1 MSDVDDSN
9 GKPSEHGHWQGGRKS
24 KTDSAKVPSVLLALT
39 GVAIVAIQVSLYT
52 TILYIYAQCW
62 RSNQSSTS
70 LFCFLLSF
78 LHTHTHVDVHF
89 HRFRRRR

>member
-24 KTDSAKVPSVLLALT
+24 KTDSAKVPSVLLALI
-39 GVAIVAIQVSLYT
+39 GVAIVAIQVSVYYY
-52 TILYIYAQCW
+52 YIIHLCTVLEIK
-62 RSNQSSTS
+62 SIINVFV
-70 LFCFLLSF
+70 LFPSFF

-89 HRFRRRR
+89 HRVRRRR